1 MAQNIT
7 IAGATFNA
15 VPSIVVPTSNNGS
28 AIFVDPSPTTAVDSD
43 VASGKV
49 YFKSDGSQ
57 STGTASG
64 GGGASNVV
72 MGSFTAGS
80 EAGDSDISISYT
92 GSGYPIAAIIYPKG
106 GLYNTS
112 WYDTISR
119 YAVVQWAM
127 TKCFIGNSVPDYSS
141 DSDINY
147 AAISAITKSSTSNA
161 NACTAAYGKGLKLYN
176 SNGGVSGSS
185 ATNVVV
191 FKSATTMQI
200 RTKAASNYGFMQNCD
215 YDYIIIYSS

>member
-72 MGSFTAGS
+72 TGSFKAGS
-80 EAGDSDISISYT
+80 AGGASDISSPYT

-119 YAVVQWAM
+119 YAVGQWAM
-127 TKCFIGNSVPDYSS
+127 TKCFIGDSVPDYSS

-147 AAISAITKSSTSNA
+147 GVVSVITKNSTSDA
-161 NACTAAYGKGLKLYN
+161 NSLTVNYGKG
-176 SNGGVSGSS
+176 
-185 ATNVVV
+185 
-191 FKSATTMQI
+191 
-200 RTKAASNYGFMQNCD
+200 R
-215 YDYIIIYSS
+215 